1 MTAVGLGQ
9 HGSQAVASG
18 FESLACQFFAIYL
31 QHNSITENSKTL
43 NGSPTKINFGTVRQK
58 TMDG

>member
-18 FESLACQFFAIYL
+18 FESLACQIFYDL
-31 QHNSITENSKTL
+31 
-43 NGSPTKINFGTVRQK
+43 SPT
-58 TMDG
+58 